1 MDEPIDFEFN
11 GETFRA
17 IQASPD
23 FSAIEL
29 EGSSANIDP
38 ALFRGILLTLTVVDN
53 ETGEM
58 FPHGSAV
65 LACYNYCLC
74 ATHVIE
80 EFKSGIE
87 AKEQTVFFTGYVG
100 QKVVMWQ
107 ATQVVAIKGY
117 DVAMV
122 MIEPRFQSKDVGG
135 VIACAVLDFAMPKI
149 GDDIVITGT
158 IPLENS
164 YSLSDNKSKPP
175 VMETR
180 LCKGRVIDVYPDG
193 RDRSM
198 IPMPAFTVDAPSSGA
213 MSGGPAFN
221 MNGQLIGLISSSAD
235 NQPTTVSLI
244 VSPESPSPKDM
255 MKR

>member
-1 MDEPIDFEFN
+1 LDDPIDVEFN

-17 IQASPD
+17 IQANPE

-29 EGSSANIDP
+29 ENSWAHIDP
-38 ALFRGILLTLTVVDN
+38 ALFRGMLLTLTVLDN
-53 ETGEM
+53 ETGEI

-65 LACYNYCLC
+65 LSCYNYCLC
-74 ATHVIE
+74 ATHVID
-80 EFKSGIE
+80 EFISGIE

-100 QKVVMWQ
+100 QQAVIWQ
-107 ATQVVAIKGY
+107 ATQAVAFKGY

-135 VIACAVLDFAMPKI
+135 VIACTELYYDMPKK

-158 IPLENS
+158 IPQGHT

-175 VMETR
+175 TMETR
-180 LCKGRVIDVYPDG
+180 LCKGRVIDVYPEG
-193 RDRSM
+193 RDTVLL
-198 IPMPAFTVDAPSSGA
+198 PMPAFTIDAPSWGA

-221 MNGQLIGLISSSAD
+221 MNGQLIGLISSSAE

-244 VSPESPSPKDM
+244 VPPDSPSPREM